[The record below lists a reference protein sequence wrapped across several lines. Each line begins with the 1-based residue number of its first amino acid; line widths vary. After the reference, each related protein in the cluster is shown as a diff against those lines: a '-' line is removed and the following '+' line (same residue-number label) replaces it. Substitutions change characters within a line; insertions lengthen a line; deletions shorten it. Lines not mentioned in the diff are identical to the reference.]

1 MKCKICNLNET
12 DSTSGIC
19 WECMNKWYIIKIIK
33 HKQKNPLSSW
43 EARTC
48 PRYAYLRMVGNNT
61 KSNRKSQK
69 KKEKK

>member
-48 PRYAYLRMVGNNT
+48 PRWLLWLLIGKT
-61 KSNRKSQK
+61 KSNSNKN
-69 KKEKK
+69 